1 MELTRDIAERLNK
14 EMKEEYFN
22 IPKIMKYKNSKIM
35 GIQNADKKM
44 SKSTEQKDDIIYM
57 LDDYPVI
64 KSKLHKTYKKY

>member
-44 SKSTEQKDDIIYM
+44 SKSTE
-57 LDDYPVI
+57 
-64 KSKLHKTYKKY
+64 